1 MAARKLFVVLAIFG
15 LSAWTQTVPH
25 LSPQESSDPPP
36 LTPIEQATTRSGAD
50 FLPALEGKVV
60 RIAGQVTEKAF
71 WNLDAFL
78 LPVRDE
84 DEDFGILIQGA
95 AGVNVRAYEPG
106 VVVEATGQI
115 VRRAGMPVLLA
126 TRLVETGMSEATGS
140 RHMALSDAVGFR
152 NLALPVEVEGRIV
165 GLGDDGASEWLSL
178 TDGRTTVRIV
188 RHKERRDDEPRLARF
203 REGDRVRASGI
214 VTQNAVLPPFDR
226 FFQVTMVAPDRI
238 TLLETA
244 AMIPG
249 LMLLT
254 AFSFIAA
261 LAGIWWVREQRKQG
275 LRQIVEPMHAVG
287 EEVLAASSLAEM
299 LKKIQLAVPDAARV
313 SGVAVYLFDR
323 KGRKLDRAGG
333 FNAPASVAALRGNE
347 SVSLDNPAN
356 PLQAAVGACFRNK
369 AAVNIPDT
377 RRAYSDERGALG
389 FRSGDPVA
397 DMPRSILALPMLAQD
412 ESAGVMLLYRS
423 EGVRYFH
430 HEEQASAKHL
440 ANQVAAA
447 MKLLE
452 QRSVREQLFK
462 SEKLAA
468 TGQLIAGVVNDLRS
482 PVEAV
487 LTMSQLLL
495 FRGQAGGRELEM
507 LAADAQRIAEIVT
520 RLISFSRKED
530 AVAKPV
536 DLNSL
541 VAGLAEF
548 RGREWKSAS
557 IRFEDRTSRDPALV
571 MGAQGQL
578 EQVLLNVLLYAERSI
593 AELASAAAH
602 AEKGAE
608 PKPFEGVISI
618 ATSLLGQ
625 RVLLAVDFPV
635 EGETPDPFEADPDEG
650 SESGLALLRGIVQSH
665 GGEIR
670 FDHLQPGSRA
680 VARSATAAAR
690 IEIEL
695 PRAQLQQQQQQ
706 QPAASDPKDEKAETP
721 VSGAAMHPGSRS
733 GEHRAAAALAAAA
746 ARAAAASSLRMT
758 AVLLEPEPANQRK
771 FVTWMSHRGHRVIPV
786 RSAEEAYDLV
796 HRVKCDLVACTS
808 RMPGFHWHGFYD
820 KVRGNT
826 DAFIVLLDA
835 NSVGHSFAPGEGYVL
850 RKPLQES
857 DFNQVLDAVTEQLSP
872 PYAQAG

>member
-1 MAARKLFVVLAIFG
+1 MAARKLLVVLAIFG
-15 LSAWTQTVPH
+15 LLLWSQTTPVTPSPHESAET
-25 LSPQESSDPPP
+25 LP
-36 LTPIEQATTRSGAD
+36 LTPIEQTTTRSGVD
-50 FLPALEGKVV
+50 FVPALEGKTV

-115 VRRAGMPVLLA
+115 VRRDGMPVLLA

-152 NLALPVEVEGRIV
+152 NLALPVEVEGRIIA
-165 GLGDDGASEWLSL
+165 LGDDGASEWLSI
-178 TDGRTTVRIV
+178 TDGRSTVRVV

-226 FFQVTMVAPDRI
+226 FFQITMVSYDRI
-238 TLLETA
+238 SLLETA

-249 LMLLT
+249 LMLFT

-299 LKKIQLAVPDAARV
+299 LKKVQLAVPDAARV

-323 KGRKLDRAGG
+323 KARTLDRAGG
-333 FNAPASVAALRGNE
+333 FNTPASVAALRGNE
-347 SVSLDNPAN
+347 SVRLEKPAN
-356 PLQAAVGACFRNK
+356 PLQAAVAACFRNK

-397 DMPRSILALPMLAQD
+397 DMPRSFLALPMLAQD
-412 ESAGVMLLYRS
+412 EIAGVMLLYRA

-440 ANQVAAA
+440 ANQIAAA

-482 PVEAV
+482 PVEGV

-602 AEKGAE
+602 HAESGGA
-608 PKPFEGVISI
+608 KRFEGVISI
-618 ATSLLGQ
+618 STSLLGQ

-635 EGETPDPFEADPDEG
+635 DGETPDPFEADPDEG

-670 FDHLQPGSRA
+670 FDQLQPGS
-680 VARSATAAAR
+680 ARTAAGSTSAR

-695 PRAQLQQQQQQ
+695 PRAQQQQQQQQQ
-706 QPAASDPKDEKAETP
+706 QPAAAGDPAEERAAGSSP
-721 VSGAAMHPGSRS
+721 SGTAQQAGSRS
-733 GEHRAAAALAAAA
+733 GEHRAAAAV
-746 ARAAAASSLRMT
+746 RAAAASNLRMT
-758 AVLLEPEPANQRK
+758 AVLLEPDPANQRK
-771 FVTWMSHRGHRVIPV
+771 FVTWMSRRGHRVIPV
-786 RSAEEAYDLV
+786 RSAEEAFDLV

-808 RMPGFHWHGFYD
+808 RMPGFHWQAFYE

-850 RKPLQES
+850 RKPIQEA
-857 DFNQVLDAVTEQLSP
+857 DFNQVLDAVTEQLNSP
-872 PYAQAG
+872 FAQAG